1 MKDLRLDADTIDASS
16 DAGEHICDD
25 IRLAWL
31 CAELGGGRTF
41 RARRRMASRRCG
53 PIADRLLR
61 FFPSSIPLA
70 AFRPQA
76 ECESFFLTMPCTTQ
90 ASPVDRQRQ
99 KKVLNRI
106 RTPCN

>member
-41 RARRRMASRRCG
+41 RAPPPNDFAALW
-53 PIADRLLR
+53 ADR
-61 FFPSSIPLA
+61 
-70 AFRPQA
+70 
-76 ECESFFLTMPCTTQ
+76 
-90 ASPVDRQRQ
+90 
-99 KKVLNRI
+99 
-106 RTPCN
+106 